1 VIGRIGAVVLNYR
14 TPGDTILAVRSLQAA
29 DTTLAPI
36 VVVDNGSGDDSLE
49 CLRRHL
55 QGIEL
60 LALERNVGFSV
71 GCNAGIRTALDS
83 GAEGVLLLNS
93 DVVVPPGAPAAMAQI
108 LASQPRVGIVSTIVR
123 RRQNPD
129 VVESIGLS
137 YRVAT
142 GRMRLI
148 EHGSRVESLPRFESR
163 IVDAVTGC
171 AMLIRREVFESVGVL
186 RDEYFFG
193 FEDLDF
199 CCRARERGWLSAC
212 AGTTFVLH
220 GGHGSIGRRASAR
233 AYFATRNH
241 LLVASRFPSAD
252 SRVRRI
258 ARLAHVVALNLAHS
272 VRARDIP
279 PTGGLM
285 ATVLGV
291 RDFLRGKT
299 GDAGQGSGQRA
310 ADR

>member
-1 VIGRIGAVVLNYR
+1 MKGRIAAVVLNYR
-14 TPGDTILAVRSLQAA
+14 TPADTILAVRSLQGTDA
-29 DTTLAPI
+29 TIAPI

-55 QGIEL
+55 HGVEL
-60 LALERNVGFSV
+60 LALERNLGFSA
-71 GCNAGIRTALDS
+71 GCNAGIRPALDS
-83 GAEGVLLLNS
+83 GVEGVLLLNS
-93 DVVVPPGAPAAMAQI
+93 DVIVPPAAADAMWQV
-108 LASQPRVGIVSTIVR
+108 LAAHPRVGIVSTIVR
-123 RRQNPD
+123 CRHNPD
-129 VVESIGLS
+129 VVESIGFS
-137 YRVAT
+137 YHVAT

-148 EHGSRVESLPRFESR
+148 GHGSRFDTLPRFDSR

-171 AMLIRREVFESVGVL
+171 AMLVRREVFEAVGFL

-220 GGHGSIGRRASAR
+220 AGHGSIGRRATAR

-252 SRVRRI
+252 SSVRRS
-258 ARLAHVVALNLAHS
+258 ARLANVVALNIAH
-272 VRARDIP
+272 RLTARDIP
-279 PTGGLM
+279 PARGLI
-285 ATVLGV
+285 ATALGV
-291 RDFLRGKT
+291 RDFLRGRT
-299 GDAGQGSGQRA
+299 GEAGRGSRQRA
-310 ADR
+310 VDR